1 MKRGWPWPRGRL
13 SIAGLTGQPK
23 RLMRLDPGEPAV
35 ASLRCLG
42 VVLNNEESMETV
54 AEGAESKR

>member
-1 MKRGWPWPRGRL
+1 M
-13 SIAGLTGQPK
+13 TGQPK

-42 VVLNNEESMETV
+42 VVLNNEEFMETV